1 MLNGNMSNTN
11 KQIELSLLS
20 SAAFAKLI
28 DDIVKGSR
36 GDINHL
42 EAVEDFIAQN
52 EDIEPETVA
61 SLIQRNQKLKAI
73 LYENA
78 ERLNLVAKQSRLPI
92 DEG

>member
-1 MLNGNMSNTN
+1 MYNGIMSNTN

-28 DDIVKGSR
+28 DDIVKGSK
-36 GDINHL
+36 GDSNHL
-42 EAVEDFIAQN
+42 GAVEDFLLQN

-78 ERLNLVAKQSRLPI
+78 ERRNLVAKQSRLPI